1 MINEGHA
8 PRYAIHGSQ
17 PTSKPVAPV
26 TVIYILV
33 FDWAK
38 REKFKR
44 RAGPSLCNTLTA
56 SQNPCLVALPVAV
69 FVSGALVMLL
79 FTLGEA
85 DGELGAPILPV

>member
-44 RAGPSLCNTLTA
+44 RSGQSLCKTLTA
-56 SQNPCLVALPVAV
+56 SQNPRLVALPVAV